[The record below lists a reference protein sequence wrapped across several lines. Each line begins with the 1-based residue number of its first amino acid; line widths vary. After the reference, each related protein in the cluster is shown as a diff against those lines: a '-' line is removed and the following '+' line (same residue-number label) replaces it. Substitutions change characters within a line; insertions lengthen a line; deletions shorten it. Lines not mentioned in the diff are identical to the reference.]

1 VNHRA
6 GQWLFAAA
14 VGLIVAVGAYRWVSD
29 GGRQVERELQ
39 IHAVE
44 AARTQLGSALSIAGL
59 QLVDPLLPD
68 RKVGKAYVYRDG
80 SGWQVSGYYRRD
92 PQDAWHPYLVTMD
105 KDLTLVRLKVSDA
118 AFLEKFSG
126 SDRVEVLP

>member
-6 GQWLFAAA
+6 AQWLFAAA
-14 VGLIVAVGAYRWVSD
+14 VGLAVAVGAYRWVSD
-29 GGRQVERELQ
+29 SGRQVERDLQ
-39 IHAVE
+39 IHVVE
-44 AARTQLGSALSIAGL
+44 AARTQLKATLSLAGL
-59 QLVDPLLPD
+59 ELVDPLLPD

-92 PQDAWHPYLVTMD
+92 QHDAWHPYLITMD
-105 KDLTLVRLKVSDA
+105 KDLALVRLKVSDA